1 MIPRSEITSRVIDV
15 VVQITLTDKDQVTED
30 SQLYEDLGV
39 ESIDFIDII
48 FNCETEFGIE
58 IPNETVFTDREF
70 FNPENGNWKDGKFT
84 EKGWEELKRFPYL
97 NQKKLNGPDPKAYL
111 YSLGMLVDYIEY
123 RLANEDAGK

>member
-15 VVQITLTDKDQVTED
+15 VVQVTLTDKNQVNED

-48 FNCETEFGIE
+48 FNCETEFEIE

-70 FNPENGNWKDGKFT
+70 FDPENGHWKDGKFT
-84 EKGWEELKRFPYL
+84 EKGLEEMKRFPYL
-97 NQKKLNGPDPKAYL
+97 DKKKLAGPDAKAYL

-123 RLANEDAGK
+123 RLANEGT